1 MHLLDQNDE
10 DDVAEE
16 YLPLWRRPGSS
27 VEETREEAFQAY
39 INAPNPYFDA
49 IAPQAARRGTTTTS
63 KPVERCSTADISEA
77 TTVLSSERT
86 VTQQLPR
93 PATERRIDGSCL

>member
-10 DDVAEE
+10 DDVPEE
-16 YLPLWRRPGSS
+16 YVPLWRRPGSS

-49 IAPQAARRGTTTTS
+49 IAAAGGTPWHNHDIEARR
-63 KPVERCSTADISEA
+63 A
-77 TTVLSSERT
+77 LFY
-86 VTQQLPR
+86 
-93 PATERRIDGSCL
+93 RRYIKTNDRVAL